1 MRPLPLVVSLVVPLV
16 MVLVWTDAALAQHD
30 ISQVEPAGPDSAI
43 STPIPMKRG
52 WKKYDIPDL
61 AGAQQAVGS
70 QLIDGRLRKPLF
82 DYISAEGNVEQRIS
96 IFERGLVIVNMTGP
110 ATIRKKLLIPEGAL
124 RSYIAAVSAE
134 ALAAIDQQSLVA
146 PEATRRSLLRV
157 YTADGHFVE
166 REFNPSRV
174 LPKSLNDQI
183 TPLRDLLRAISED
196 REVTSSVAGY
206 EPRAGD
212 ELVADDQKIYRVMRV
227 VEGAN
232 VVELKCLDA
241 PTLVYIAKKD
251 LHLYFVGRRP
261 TVTSQ

>member
-1 MRPLPLVVSLVVPLV
+1 MRSLPLIA
-16 MVLVWTDAALAQHD
+16 VLLCAVAASAQHD
-30 ISQVEPAGPDSAI
+30 ISQVEPAGPDAAVA
-43 STPIPMKRG
+43 TPIPTKRA
-52 WKKYDIPDL
+52 WKRYDIPDL
-61 AGAQQAVGS
+61 AGAQQALGS

-82 DYISAEGNVEQRIS
+82 DFITAEGTVEQRVS
-96 IFERGLVIVNMTGP
+96 IFEGGLVVVNMTGP

-124 RSYIAAVSAE
+124 RTYVAAVSAE
-134 ALAAIDQQSLVA
+134 ALARIDQQSLVA
-146 PEATRRSLLRV
+146 PEPTRRSLLRA

-166 REFNPSRV
+166 RTFNPSRV

-183 TPLRDLLRAISED
+183 APLRDLLRAVSED

-206 EPRAGD
+206 EPKAGD
-212 ELVADDQKIYRVMRV
+212 ELVSDDQKIYRVIRV

-241 PTLVYIAKKD
+241 PTTVYIAKKD